1 MSIHTNK
8 FCDKIQKKGCVF
20 MYHYKRLRDLREDKD
35 LKQSDIA
42 KVLEDSQQ
50 HYQLYES
57 GKREPPF
64 WVIIKL
70 AEFYNVS
77 IDYIA
82 GTTND
87 KGGMNKLKVDDLQM
101 LKMFH
106 QLNEKGK
113 GRILERMQILLKGL
127 E

>member
-8 FCDKIQKKGCVF
+8 FCDKIQKREVFF

-42 KVLEDSQQ
+42 KILMDSQQ

-106 QLNEKGK
+106 QLNEQGK

>member
-1 MSIHTNK
+1 
-8 FCDKIQKKGCVF
+8 

-42 KVLEDSQQ
+42 KILMDSQQ

-87 KGGMNKLKVDDLQM
+87 KGGLNKLKKDDLQV
-101 LKMFH
+101 LKLFN
-106 QLNEKGK
+106 QLTEKGK
-113 GRILERMQILLKGL
+113 GRILERMQILLKGI